1 MFLES
6 TFLHVQVLNSQE
18 CYCWKL
24 KKMAN
29 IAVSGVSWFVLR
41 KRIYC
46 NLVFFLCFLFCL
58 CVCWCFKPQYYL
70 FICIFNS
77 KSNGGRNVFLMLGNC
92 NVPVRT
98 HSWGFTAC
106 PAAVYVKNKQTDS
119 DLVESY
125 WACSVLYWALWL
137 FGGWAANFLRLLKHF
152 HLWMHRCFL
161 FFVFFF
167 FFFPRKW
174 LLTIFFSFNIIGN
187 FQFSFHY
194 SYWGT
199 ALVQLVALF
208 PLGITLSIML
218 RQTTSHP
225 FFL

>member
-46 NLVFFLCFLFCL
+46 NLGFFVCFLFCL

-77 KSNGGRNVFLMLGNC
+77 KSNGGRNVFLMLRNS

-152 HLWMHRCFL
+152 HLWMHRCF
-161 FFVFFF
+161 FFF
-167 FFFPRKW
+167 QKMTFFD
-174 LLTIFFSFNIIGN
+174 FFSFNIIGN
-187 FQFSFHY
+187 FQSSFHY

-199 ALVQLVALF
+199 ALVWAVQLVVLF
-208 PLGITLSIML
+208 SLGITLSIML

>member
-167 FFFPRKW
+167 FFSPENDFW
-174 LLTIFFSFNIIGN
+174 LFFFLS
-187 FQFSFHY
+187 
-194 SYWGT
+194 T
-199 ALVQLVALF
+199 L
-208 PLGITLSIML
+208 LGIFSSAFITVTEE
-218 RQTTSHP
+218 QHW
-225 FFL
+225 FNW